1 MTRKELNQMATQIA
15 ELIRESQD
23 EILPLDEVRRRY
35 GWSKSFLYRKENQE
49 ILGAMKTGGKIFF
62 SRRNIDNIIRS
73 QELD

>member
-35 GWSKSFLYRKENQE
+35 GWSKSFFVSQGESRDTRSDENRWEDFLFKEKYRQYY
-49 ILGAMKTGGKIFF
+49 
-62 SRRNIDNIIRS
+62 S
-73 QELD
+73 